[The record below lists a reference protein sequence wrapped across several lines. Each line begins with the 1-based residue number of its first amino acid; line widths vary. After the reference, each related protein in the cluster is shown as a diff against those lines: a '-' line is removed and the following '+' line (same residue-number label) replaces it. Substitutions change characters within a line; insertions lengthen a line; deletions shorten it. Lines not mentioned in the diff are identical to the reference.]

1 MPVTELRL
9 EDCDKIEMVP
19 HKKLMFKKGEGHKT
33 SKKKKKE
40 LQIRKVAMRE
50 INKIL

>member
-33 SKKKKKE
+33 SKKKKE